1 MDTSA
6 RTTIPSGAQEGGAG
20 VGQAHFL
27 SFPKGSY
34 RGRKVFNINKRKTY
48 LKKLTRNMIQG
59 KWRVRFL
66 MMLVN
71 ATPIFSEFSP
81 ENARNLVIEFKIIN
95 PDVQFIFLCP
105 MNLEMLAFTVV
116 INDNDIFENNFFTI
130 EFPIQF
136 KLFDS
141 LKLPEYRTIAQKL
154 HIICGHACFG
164 VLRLVS
170 AAWYTFRY
178 VIDSYLYHTSLLSP
192 RHVVQF
198 EYTMASTHPYMGR
211 V

>member
-81 ENARNLVIEFKIIN
+81 ENARNLG
-95 PDVQFIFLCP
+95 
-105 MNLEMLAFTVV
+105 
-116 INDNDIFENNFFTI
+116 
-130 EFPIQF
+130 
-136 KLFDS
+136 
-141 LKLPEYRTIAQKL
+141 LK
-154 HIICGHACFG
+154 
-164 VLRLVS
+164 
-170 AAWYTFRY
+170 
-178 VIDSYLYHTSLLSP
+178 
-192 RHVVQF
+192 
-198 EYTMASTHPYMGR
+198 
-211 V
+211 